1 MGLKIHV
8 KEQVKMTTSVKS
20 FNKRGIVS
28 LVLLCSFI
36 MMPVSAV
43 FVHIT
48 HGTAI
53 SHQWLHFHVVFAVT
67 FTVAGVYHIVYNWR
81 TLKYYLSGK
90 NQN

>member
-1 MGLKIHV
+1 
-8 KEQVKMTTSVKS
+8 MTTIRKS
-20 FNKRGIVS
+20 LNKRGIVS
-28 LVLLCSFI
+28 LILLCSLI

-43 FVHIT
+43 IVHFT
-48 HGTAI
+48 HGTVI
-53 SHQWLHFHVVFAVT
+53 SHQWLHLHVVFAVT